1 MSTSQ
6 VCRILSS
13 GPLALYFAAVFA
25 TAAVAGEIDVRTS
38 APLESAKIPSDLDK
52 ATGIGPRFRFT
63 SAPPDLSLAC
73 ASSIQGMVNDGNFVN
88 YPNART
94 LEEFRSKADAG
105 PHLRPDEAAK
115 TPVQIPY
122 KLAGEGRISNAMCFN
137 AVAGTNARGFCTGTV
152 SGQSYTIVYHFDPV
166 VSQYDNVAVGKSLD
180 TRLSVDRPTDQKP
193 ELDCATKLTQFVT
206 DIDDVLARHPG
217 DILDVYA
224 ALDRHFP
231 LHGCSVDIVSRI
243 IKTSKYF
250 RSMGQ
255 NSGTHVFVF
264 VLNSDAPDVNGFHG
278 VKVSF
283 GLTPTGD
290 SEYPYAG
297 WSPPFL

>member
-13 GPLALYFAAVFA
+13 APLALYIAAVFA
-25 TAAVAGEIDVRTS
+25 TAAAASEIDVRAS
-38 APLESAKIPSDLDK
+38 APLERAKIRSDLDK
-52 ATGIGPRFRFT
+52 ATGIGPRFWFT

-94 LEEFRSKADAG
+94 LEEFRSKAATG
-105 PHLRPDEAAK
+105 TTLRPNEAAK
-115 TPVQIPY
+115 TPALVNY
-122 KLAGEGRISNAMCFN
+122 KLAGKDQTSNAMCYN

-166 VSQYDNVAVGKSLD
+166 ACQYDNAAVGKSLD
-180 TRLSVDRPTDQKP
+180 TRLSVDRPNDQEP
-193 ELDCATKLTQFVT
+193 ELDCATKVTQFVA

-224 ALDRHFP
+224 VLARHFP
-231 LHGCSVDIVSRI
+231 LHGCDAGVVSRI

-250 RSMGQ
+250 RSVGQ
-255 NSGTHVFVF
+255 NGYTHVFVF
-264 VLNSDAPDVNGFHG
+264 VLNSGAHG
-278 VKVSF
+278 VNVSF
-283 GLTPTGD
+283 GLTGTGD
-290 SEYPYAG
+290 SEYPSAM
-297 WSPPFL
+297 WSQPSL